1 VGRQA
6 ILCQAAIDAIAT
18 EDKVFRGQFA
28 QYEEF
33 CQAVAV
39 PAFPVTIKM
48 IALFVFAKLSWRFAH
63 YASTVTYLRRA
74 ARVTGG
80 YYDEESQKASLVMSE
95 DEADEVLKNFMREIR
110 AKVEV
115 EKLATSLVQDD
126 VVDVTADKGLHTRT
140 SLDRSE

>member
-1 VGRQA
+1 
-6 ILCQAAIDAIAT
+6 
-18 EDKVFRGQFA
+18 
-28 QYEEF
+28 
-33 CQAVAV
+33 
-39 PAFPVTIKM
+39 
-48 IALFVFAKLSWRFAH
+48 
-63 YASTVTYLRRA
+63 
-74 ARVTGG
+74 
-80 YYDEESQKASLVMSE
+80 VMSE